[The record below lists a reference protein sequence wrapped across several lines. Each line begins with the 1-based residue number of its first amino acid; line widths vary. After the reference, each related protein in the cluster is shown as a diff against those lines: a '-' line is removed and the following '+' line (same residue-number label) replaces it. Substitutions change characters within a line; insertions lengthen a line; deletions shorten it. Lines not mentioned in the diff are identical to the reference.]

1 MNFETTLLCLLP
13 FMRWPW
19 SDGERSQLWT
29 AGLLRFSAS
38 FVAQW
43 LGFWDEHT
51 HIIYIYIHIH
61 IICIH
66 IENNTRIKISAL
78 DKTKHVQQQ
87 AAASRE
93 AHWILT
99 EAEHTRYS
107 YEVLPRTRTYQ
118 QAEML
123 LTLAIGGGLAL
134 SGIWTKFESTA
145 ILRLRFKLM
154 NSKRRL
160 RSCFM
165 MSCV

>member
-1 MNFETTLLCLLP
+1 MERGHSYEQQVCCDFLQVLLHSDWDSGMN
-13 FMRWPW
+13 
-19 SDGERSQLWT
+19 
-29 AGLLRFSAS
+29 
-38 FVAQW
+38 
-43 LGFWDEHT
+43 T
-51 HIIYIYIHIH
+51 HIIYIYIYIH

-66 IENNTRIKISAL
+66 IENNTCIKISAL
-78 DKTKHVQQQ
+78 DKNKHVQQQ

-123 LTLAIGGGLAL
+123 LTLAIGGGLACCSPFGLTSLRGLAL